1 MIIYKV
7 TNLIN
12 GKIYIGQTKH
22 SLEYRKQRHLQ
33 CARNGANN
41 HLYQAIRKYGESN
54 FKWEVIHTTDDK
66 DELNFLETY
75 YIGMYDSIKHGYNMV
90 DGGDNNIMNV
100 EQVRLKHCSKMR
112 TPETRNKISKSMKEY
127 RKLHPFTKEHR
138 KRLSEKAMGNHN
150 FGSGDTRSIGCYC
163 IDVDGIEHHFHS
175 YRDAWKWW
183 KDIFNP
189 FNTSSECVFQRKI
202 KQSINNGY
210 YTYGHSDK
218 KYEYPKWYREDGDK
232 DEKVAD

>member
-22 SLEYRKQRHLQ
+22 SLEHRKQRHLQ
-33 CARNGANN
+33 RARNGANN

-75 YIGMYDSIKHGYNMV
+75 YIGMYDSIKNGYNMV

-100 EQVRLKHCSKMR
+100 ERVRLKHCSTMR
-112 TPETRNKISKSMKEY
+112 TQETRSKISKSMKEY
-127 RKLHPFTKEHR
+127 RKSHPFTKEHR
-138 KRLSEKAMGNHN
+138 RRLSEKAMGNHN

-163 IDVDGIEHHFHS
+163 TDIDGIEHHFHS

-183 KDIFNP
+183 KDIPNP
-189 FNTSSECVFQRKI
+189 FNTSSECIFQRKI

-210 YTYGHSDK
+210 YMYGHNNK